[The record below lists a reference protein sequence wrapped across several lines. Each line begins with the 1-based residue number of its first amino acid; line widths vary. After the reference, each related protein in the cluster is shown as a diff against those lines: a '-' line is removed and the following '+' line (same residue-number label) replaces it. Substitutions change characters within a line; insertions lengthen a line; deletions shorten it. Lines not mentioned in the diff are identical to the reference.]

1 MGHHV
6 ENAGS
11 PAIVGDPQGR
21 HELSMGR
28 EDRGYHVAT
37 DDQEH
42 MLPAD
47 VATLH
52 AAVQAQNHGAVLAVM
67 QSGPH
72 SSWWDRLCD
81 VVLSHGD
88 AADPLGVAGL
98 WMTARLRHPL

>member
-21 HELSMGR
+21 HEVFMGR

-42 MLPAD
+42 MLPVD

-52 AAVQAQNHGAVLAVM
+52 AAVHAQDAPAVLALM

-81 VVLSHGD
+81 VALSHGD
-88 AADPLGVAGL
+88 AANPVGVAAL
-98 WMTARLRHPL
+98 WMVARARHPV